1 MRQTVSDSGT
11 RVGTPT
17 MEVNQQRTL
26 LRLYRG
32 EGIRLYRGEG
42 VRVAALEYPHKG
54 GTYHEGKISE
64 RLQVVT
70 QQQHNNR
77 IEHGVSREYS
87 G

>member
-1 MRQTVSDSGT
+1 
-11 RVGTPT
+11 

-32 EGIRLYRGEG
+32 EGIRLYRGEDCIGEG